1 MVTTEHLAWKLNIG
15 LVKVNPMLRVT
26 TQCGIDTAVHPII
39 RRYKTYHLDL
49 FRKYISGRWY
59 VDWMIATTNS
69 IVQFKGVFV
78 YSNVTFPKVYPKDSN
93 KSIQAADILK

>member
-1 MVTTEHLAWKLNIG
+1 MVTPEHLARTLNIG
-15 LVKVNPMLRVT
+15 LDKSKKILWVT
-26 TQCGIDTAVHPII
+26 TQRGICTAVHPIS

-69 IVQFKGVFV
+69 IVQFKGAFV
-78 YSNVTFPKVYPKDSN
+78 YSNCTFPEVYPKERNNSM
-93 KSIQAADILK
+93 QAAETLW